1 MKLASQ
7 SQHAVDFAA
16 LISPH
21 DQSESEEPITRI
33 RINEAWNPH
42 AVPRRRNK
50 GKISSIA
57 INNITE
63 EPALPNFEAAEE
75 KAKKIAFLLT
85 QQLRQHEDSSSTALA
100 TFDKSTQQDIL
111 RSKALNVISL
121 EQRLQL
127 ERCRIEKEA
136 SLPYQFHGVELDQW
150 ESDINWDGVSVNK
163 TSSELAQPSINTAKE
178 ILSETYNPHLEAI
191 DLDNVISW
199 EGASAPPGVNERLAT
214 TNGALLLESDVAG
227 ASVIA
232 SSAFQQIFPKP
243 FSESDVYKLRMDR
256 KLQGSVKVHSASIG
270 ALQKDKALL
279 EKEIEERQLKRAQ
292 IEKDKAQRI
301 KGVLGKMDLAG
312 TGRAITSSLMGPGGT
327 ERTGRP
333 ARENLSSLAY
343 DAEYIEQLDLISNH
357 TLVKADLSLSELRHY
372 FRPLLPRKI
381 FRTDKNDSSWQ
392 LQLQVKVFPNASLV
406 DRRGRRS
413 GTDGSLVSSLV
424 NSSLPGTLSQS
435 KIRRGSDL
443 TPTEGDLVLFEYCE
457 ERPPLQLTKGMA
469 SKIINYYRGDRSK
482 CPISRGGG
490 DRPVRRRKHGIQEDG
505 SKLDGVIE
513 KAEKPPRLSGPE
525 SNVKSITDLIGK
537 IPTKKK
543 HEDKHDKDS
552 NLTILPEG
560 VTEILHAKDHGPFIG
575 AVSENSTQS
584 GLISNLFS
592 APIFRH
598 EPKSTDF
605 LMILGKLP
613 ARSAD
618 GPDSNTIPVILRPM
632 PKSLFTVG
640 QTEPKQKVHAP
651 DSTNEKAFFGT
662 FASFHIAKAL
672 QRKKERESGLTFEDI
687 RESLFPNTDIRDPFL
702 RSKLR
707 GVASF
712 DKNTG
717 IYSLRDVGD
726 GDYEGVDAL
735 ARKMSPEDVSAHLC
749 ARLYLQRL
757 QDLGICDT
765 PLKGN
770 TMVAT
775 AIAFLNG
782 CVKTAESRYIS
793 MKKLAHSQRKS
804 DRYDT
809 FAAATQRLEEEW
821 KSLKKKAELANYVY
835 EELQL
840 SPWQITTDFIDVH
853 KKGVGSGMM
862 KLTGL
867 GDPSGIGNAY
877 NLLRETDGKTG
888 SRASV
893 AASNKDLEDR
903 VKKITGTDNDLRKLN
918 MTQMASI
925 LRSYGMQQKDIDVL
939 RRWDRVHVIRD
950 LSTKAAS
957 DNISDGLER
966 FARGEKI
973 RLSDQKKIYQERI
986 QEIWNRQRSSLMETG
1001 LEVDI
1006 SRGTNMTDGIDDRHG
1021 EKKSFETVEG
1031 RDIGSDDDDED
1042 GFEDEFDDAFKD
1054 TEKTNELV
1062 SNQLRNETE
1071 DTEAFRA
1078 HVIQKPKGK
1087 FLDREAMAL
1096 AALQRERE
1104 EEQAMQ
1110 MGMNTVSQKE
1120 LHKASMAANKNRR
1133 VIRRKIIKTHPDGT
1147 QKVSF
1152 EFIIQP
1158 NEVKKILMEKSAA
1171 LDAKKNKKKYDDDKL
1186 FFPPS
1191 NPVGHS
1197 VFEDEN
1203 ESRIVVQKKMVRA
1216 HRGRKSIVDDD
1227 YSPARRK
1234 TSKGKARGKSM
1245 GEKKPKRK
1253 RSEDEDLELFIST
1266 NRRKGTSNRK
1276 ERGAA
1281 RERMPH
1287 VLLADRLEQIRSSC
1301 EMRPNSAAFHRP
1313 VDKAFNVYHERIK
1326 NPIDLSTIRET
1337 IFKYEYKTAQAFL
1350 DDFFLMMNNAVSF
1363 NGAGSML
1370 GNEATAMYEFVKA
1383 TIEQNR
1389 AEFDALEIAVD
1400 EQYSGKSISRTS
1412 TATPSLTGNVPAG
1425 RTTNVVIDGV
1435 TTSVNLGDLKLD
1447 PFAHDD

>member
-1 MKLASQ
+1 
-7 SQHAVDFAA
+7 
-16 LISPH
+16 
-21 DQSESEEPITRI
+21 
-33 RINEAWNPH
+33 
-42 AVPRRRNK
+42 
-50 GKISSIA
+50 
-57 INNITE
+57 
-63 EPALPNFEAAEE
+63 
-75 KAKKIAFLLT
+75 
-85 QQLRQHEDSSSTALA
+85 
-100 TFDKSTQQDIL
+100 
-111 RSKALNVISL
+111 
-121 EQRLQL
+121 
-127 ERCRIEKEA
+127 
-136 SLPYQFHGVELDQW
+136 
-150 ESDINWDGVSVNK
+150 
-163 TSSELAQPSINTAKE
+163 
-178 ILSETYNPHLEAI
+178 
-191 DLDNVISW
+191 
-199 EGASAPPGVNERLAT
+199 
-214 TNGALLLESDVAG
+214 
-227 ASVIA
+227 
-232 SSAFQQIFPKP
+232 
-243 FSESDVYKLRMDR
+243 
-256 KLQGSVKVHSASIG
+256 
-270 ALQKDKALL
+270 
-279 EKEIEERQLKRAQ
+279 
-292 IEKDKAQRI
+292 
-301 KGVLGKMDLAG
+301 
-312 TGRAITSSLMGPGGT
+312 MGPGGT

-333 ARENLSSLAY
+333 ARENLSFLAY

-372 FRPLLPRKI
+372 FRPLLPRRI
-381 FRTDKNDSSWQ
+381 FQTDNNNNLPWQ
-392 LQLQVKVFPNASLV
+392 FQLQVKVFPNESIV
-406 DRRGRRS
+406 ERKGRRS
-413 GTDGSLVSSLV
+413 GGDGSLVSSLV

-490 DRPVRRRKHGIQEDG
+490 DRPVRRRKHGVQEDG

-513 KAEKPPRLSGPE
+513 KVEKPPRLAGPE
-525 SNVKSITDLIGK
+525 SDMKNITDWIGK

-543 HEDKHDKDS
+543 HDDKHDKES

-598 EPKSTDF
+598 EAKSTDF
-605 LMILGKLP
+605 LMIVGKLP
-613 ARSAD
+613 LPAKNAT
-618 GPDSNTIPVILRPM
+618 GADSNTIPVVLRPM
-632 PKSLFTVG
+632 PKSMFTVG
-640 QTEPKQKVHAP
+640 QTEPKQKVHP
-651 DSTNEKAFFGT
+651 PESTGEKSFFGT

-687 RESLFPNTDIRDPFL
+687 RESLFPNTDIKDPFL
-702 RSKLR
+702 RSKLKS
-707 GVASF
+707 VALF

-717 IYSLRDVGD
+717 IYTLRDVGD

-735 ARKMSPEDVSAHLC
+735 GRKMSPEDISAHLC
-749 ARLYLQRL
+749 ARIYLQRL
-757 QDLGICDT
+757 QDLGICDI

-770 TMVAT
+770 TMVDA
-775 AIAFLNG
+775 AITFLNG

-793 MKKLAHSQRKS
+793 MKKLAHSQRTSNKH
-804 DRYDT
+804 DIFLT
-809 FAAATQRLEEEW
+809 ATQRLEDEW
-821 KSLKKKAELANYVY
+821 KTLKKKADLANYIY

-840 SPWQITTDFIDVH
+840 APWQITTDFIDVH

-867 GDPSGIGNAY
+867 GDPSGIGNAF
-877 NLLRETDGKTG
+877 NLLRETESKTG
-888 SRASV
+888 SRASI
-893 AASNKDLEDR
+893 ATSNKDLEDR

-986 QEIWNRQRSSLMETG
+986 QEIWNRQRASLMETG
-1001 LEVDI
+1001 LSSDL
-1006 SRGTNMTDGIDDRHG
+1006 SRGASMTDGIDDENG
-1021 EKKSFETVEG
+1021 DKKKFDTVVG
-1031 RDIGSDDDDED
+1031 RDIGSDDEDED

-1062 SNQLRNETE
+1062 SNQLRSETE
-1071 DTEAFRA
+1071 DSEAFRA
-1078 HVIQKPKGK
+1078 HVVQKPKGK

-1110 MGMNTVSQKE
+1110 MGMNTISQKE
-1120 LHKASMAANKNRR
+1120 LHRASMAANKNRR
-1133 VIRRKIIKTHPDGT
+1133 VIRRKIVKTHPDGT

-1158 NEVKKILMEKSAA
+1158 NEVKKILMEKSEA
-1171 LDAKKNKKKYDDDKL
+1171 LDAKNTKKKKKFDDDKL
-1186 FFPPS
+1186 FFPPP

-1203 ESRIVVQKKMVRA
+1203 EGRIVVQKKMVRV
-1216 HRGRKSIVDDD
+1216 HRGKKSIVDDD

-1234 TSKGKARGKSM
+1234 SLKGRNRGKAVS
-1245 GEKKPKRK
+1245 EKKPKRK
-1253 RSEDEDLELFIST
+1253 RSEDEDLETFIST

-1287 VLLADRLEQIRSSC
+1287 VLLADRLEQIRASC

-1313 VDKAFNVYHERIK
+1313 VDKSFNVYHERIK

-1337 IFKYEYKTAQAFL
+1337 IFK
-1350 DDFFLMMNNAVSF
+1350 
-1363 NGAGSML
+1363 
-1370 GNEATAMYEFVKA
+1370 
-1383 TIEQNR
+1383 
-1389 AEFDALEIAVD
+1389 
-1400 EQYSGKSISRTS
+1400 
-1412 TATPSLTGNVPAG
+1412 
-1425 RTTNVVIDGV
+1425 
-1435 TTSVNLGDLKLD
+1435 
-1447 PFAHDD
+1447 

>member
-1 MKLASQ
+1 
-7 SQHAVDFAA
+7 
-16 LISPH
+16 
-21 DQSESEEPITRI
+21 
-33 RINEAWNPH
+33 
-42 AVPRRRNK
+42 
-50 GKISSIA
+50 
-57 INNITE
+57 
-63 EPALPNFEAAEE
+63 
-75 KAKKIAFLLT
+75 
-85 QQLRQHEDSSSTALA
+85 
-100 TFDKSTQQDIL
+100 
-111 RSKALNVISL
+111 
-121 EQRLQL
+121 
-127 ERCRIEKEA
+127 
-136 SLPYQFHGVELDQW
+136 
-150 ESDINWDGVSVNK
+150 
-163 TSSELAQPSINTAKE
+163 
-178 ILSETYNPHLEAI
+178 
-191 DLDNVISW
+191 
-199 EGASAPPGVNERLAT
+199 
-214 TNGALLLESDVAG
+214 
-227 ASVIA
+227 
-232 SSAFQQIFPKP
+232 
-243 FSESDVYKLRMDR
+243 
-256 KLQGSVKVHSASIG
+256 
-270 ALQKDKALL
+270 
-279 EKEIEERQLKRAQ
+279 
-292 IEKDKAQRI
+292 
-301 KGVLGKMDLAG
+301 
-312 TGRAITSSLMGPGGT
+312 MGPGGT

-333 ARENLSSLAY
+333 VRENLSSLAY

-372 FRPLLPRKI
+372 FRPLLPKKI
-381 FRTDKNDSSWQ
+381 FRSDKRDSSWQ
-392 LQLQVKVFPNASLV
+392 LQLQVKVFPNASLIE
-406 DRRGRRS
+406 RRGRKS
-413 GTDGSLVSSLV
+413 GGNGSLVNSFV

-435 KIRRGSDL
+435 QIRRGSDL

-490 DRPVRRRKHGIQEDG
+490 DRPVRRRKHGVQENG

-513 KAEKPPRLSGPE
+513 KVEKPPRLSGPE
-525 SNVKSITDLIGK
+525 SDIKNVTDLIGK

-543 HEDKHDKDS
+543 HEDKYDKDS
-552 NLTILPEG
+552 NLTVLPEG
-560 VTEILHAKDHGPFIG
+560 VTEILHAKEHGPFIG

-584 GLISNLFS
+584 GIISNLFS

-598 EPKSTDF
+598 EPKPTDF

-613 ARSAD
+613 AKNSD
-618 GPDSNTIPVILRPM
+618 VVDSNSIPVVLRPM

-651 DSTNEKAFFGT
+651 ESTNEKSFFGT

-687 RESLFPNTDIRDPFL
+687 RESLFPNTDIKDPFL
-702 RSKLR
+702 RSKLK
-707 GVASF
+707 GVALF

-735 ARKMSPEDVSAHLC
+735 GRKMSPEDVSAYLC
-749 ARLYLQRL
+749 SRLYLQRL
-757 QDLGICDT
+757 QDLGICDI

-770 TMVAT
+770 TMIAT
-775 AIAFLNG
+775 AVAFLNG

-793 MKKLAHSQRKS
+793 MKKLSHSQRKS
-804 DRYDT
+804 DKYDS
-809 FAAATQRLEEEW
+809 FVAATQHLEEEW
-821 KSLKKKAELANYVY
+821 KNLQKKAELANYVY

-840 SPWQITTDFIDVH
+840 APWQITTDFIDVH
-853 KKGVGSGMM
+853 KKGTGSGMM

-867 GDPSGIGNAY
+867 GDPSGIGNAF

-888 SRASV
+888 PRAAV

-986 QEIWNRQRSSLMETG
+986 QEIWNRQRASLMETG
-1001 LEVDI
+1001 LDFESPRRSMIPDSI
-1006 SRGTNMTDGIDDRHG
+1006 GDERG
-1021 EKKSFETVEG
+1021 EKKNFDAVDG

-1062 SNQLRNETE
+1062 SNQIRSEIE

-1104 EEQAMQ
+1104 EEHAMQ
-1110 MGMNTVSQKE
+1110 MGMDTITQKE
-1120 LHKASMAANKNRR
+1120 LHRSSMAANKNRR
-1133 VIRRKIIKTHPDGT
+1133 VIKRKITKTHPDGT

-1158 NEVKKILMEKSAA
+1158 TEVKKILMDKSAA
-1171 LDAKKNKKKYDDDKL
+1171 LDAKKNKKKINDDKL

-1191 NPVGHS
+1191 HPVGHS

-1203 ESRIVVQKKMVRA
+1203 EGRIVVQKKTVRA
-1216 HRGRKSIVDDD
+1216 HRGRKSFVDDD
-1227 YSPARRK
+1227 FSPARRK
-1234 TSKGKARGKSM
+1234 TSKGKGRGKTM
-1245 GEKKPKRK
+1245 TEKKPKRK

-1287 VLLADRLEQIRSSC
+1287 VLLADRLEQIRASC

-1326 NPIDLSTIRET
+1326 TPIDLSTIRET
-1337 IFKYEYKTAQAFL
+1337 IFK
-1350 DDFFLMMNNAVSF
+1350 
-1363 NGAGSML
+1363 
-1370 GNEATAMYEFVKA
+1370 
-1383 TIEQNR
+1383 
-1389 AEFDALEIAVD
+1389 
-1400 EQYSGKSISRTS
+1400 
-1412 TATPSLTGNVPAG
+1412 
-1425 RTTNVVIDGV
+1425 
-1435 TTSVNLGDLKLD
+1435 
-1447 PFAHDD
+1447 